1 MLNNTITMNLNQA
14 KSGIELTFAEKP
26 SDAIREQLKELGFR
40 WSNKLGFW
48 WARQTD
54 ARLALAKSLC
64 EQPKAEPKVQKQP
77 KAKAPKAAKAE
88 PKVQEK
94 TAPKAEPK
102 AKAEP
107 KVQELKLSN
116 LSEKCKYTIATKNGF
131 ETVKGYVFTA
141 GLGKCKKLH
150 LGVAKGKDGLWTL
163 TELSTGYKIGAL
175 VGYAKRYLALESID
189 EALIAETTKY
199 LKSEKGKRAAANM
212 AALNA

>member
-1 MLNNTITMNLNQA
+1 MLLATMNLNQA
-14 KSGIELTFAEKP
+14 KSGIELTFNEKP
-26 SDAIREQLKELGFR
+26 SDTVRESLKELGFR

-64 EQPKAEPKVQKQP
+64 TEAPKAEAKAQKQP
-77 KAKAPKAAKAE
+77 KAKAEAKA
-88 PKVQEK
+88 
-94 TAPKAEPK
+94 KAEPK
-102 AKAEP
+102 AKAEAKAEP
-107 KVQELKLSN
+107 KAQELKLSD
-116 LSEKCKYTIATKNGF
+116 LSEKCKYTIATIDGF

-175 VGYAKRYLALESID
+175 VGYAKRYLALNAID
-189 EALIAETTKY
+189 EALITETTKY
-199 LKSEKGKRAAANM
+199 LKSEKGKKAAANM
-212 AALNA
+212 AAFNA